1 MPYGISNT
9 QPDCSGWATV
19 KKNSDGSF
27 ETVACHDTKQDA
39 ITQMVAVSMSEKIEP
54 MGDVTRR
61 SRDEEVVVV
70 DMDETMV
77 TKSRYPIR
85 EVVDAVNRL
94 AHRVVIVTG
103 REEEQRERTIEDL
116 RYAAIGYDDLLM
128 LPELGQDIAAFK
140 RDAVQELMRDYE
152 VIAFIDDNGDNRD
165 AVESLGVYVMTP
177 EEFVEAARESGLFD
191 DYGDDEDESDDEDEP
206 ESEFETRAEVNRVA
220 PGFMAAS
227 ARRGLR
233 LHQEG
238 HSGDGLMPATVADAR
253 RMAEGEPLSEGKW
266 RRIPGWIARHMMDLD
281 AVDGDEITPGLVA
294 MLLWGGGSSK
304 SSARRAQA
312 YAERVVERLDGNE
325 ERKNQPRD
333 PDGKFA
339 STGGGASAATDGGGD
354 GGGGAAGE
362 SKPKKAPASKQQS
375 GYSKAKPGSE
385 KYANDTEKKMREE
398 QASAVGDAVLSSPER
413 AAISGYTETGHKNIN
428 KSLRGA
434 PPPPL
439 SDKQQESAAKR
450 AATINGVIDKAPP
463 TTAPIVVHRGVSTKA
478 LGVSSV
484 DEVEGLVG
492 GEFTDKGIV
501 STSLSPKVANR
512 FVAGREPT
520 VRMQVNVPAG
530 SKAYAI
536 PDELEYF
543 NPIDVG
549 ASFEREVLLPSNTR
563 FKITGFDKKTSTV
576 TVDVVP
582 GEGRAALDDG
592 EVRYDAL
599 QPRAPD
605 GKWTSGGGG
614 FSSGDVNTGEGG
626 GGSAGG
632 GSATA
637 GGGDAPRASRPGMGD
652 IPLDSDT
659 VAVMRGGSAEKHL
672 VTLPDGTVQF
682 TPERQALH
690 DKIVKDTVDG
700 IPPSANPTFHM
711 MGGGAAAGKSSM
723 VRSGAVEV
731 PGEGKAAQLN
741 VDHTRTKLP
750 EYGAM
755 TAAGDKSASAFT
767 HEEASFV
774 TKRAQQAAFE
784 RKVDV
789 VLDGTGDSSEK
800 SLSKKIDTAHANGY
814 EVKGYYATVP
824 VSTAIARSDARGS
837 DPNSPDFGRFV
848 PHTVITAQHQAV
860 ARVLPNVAPK
870 FDSVQLFD
878 TSGAQPRLLMQGG
891 KGSMTI
897 VDQAGFDTFKAI
909 GGG

>member
-9 QPDCSGWATV
+9 QSDCSGWATV
-19 KKNSDGSF
+19 KKNNDGSY

-39 ITQMVAVSMSEKIEP
+39 IDQMVAVSISEKIEP
-54 MGDVTRR
+54 MGDVSRR
-61 SRDEEVVVV
+61 DRDEEVVAV

-85 EVVDAVNRL
+85 EVVEAVNRL
-94 AHRVVIVTG
+94 AHRVIIVTG
-103 REEEQRERTIEDL
+103 REEDQREQTLKDL
-116 RYAAIGYDDLLM
+116 EYAGINYDELLM

-140 RDAVQELMRDYE
+140 RDTVRELMQQYE

-165 AVESLGVYVMTP
+165 AVESLGVYVLTP

-191 DYGDDEDESDDEDEP
+191 EYEDEDEDEDEP
-206 ESEFETRAEVNRVA
+206 EEEE
-220 PGFMAAS
+220 
-227 ARRGLR
+227 L
-233 LHQEG
+233 E
-238 HSGDGLMPATVADAR
+238 
-253 RMAEGEPLSEGKW
+253 
-266 RRIPGWIARHMMDLD
+266 
-281 AVDGDEITPGLVA
+281 DE
-294 MLLWGGGSSK
+294 S
-304 SSARRAQA
+304 
-312 YAERVVERLDGNE
+312 
-325 ERKNQPRD
+325 RKNQPRD

-339 STGGGASAATDGGGD
+339 STGGGASAAADGGDD
-354 GGGGAAGE
+354 GGGGAAVE
-362 SKPKKAPASKQQS
+362 SKPKKTPATKTQG
-375 GYSKAKPGSE
+375 GYSKAKPGTE
-385 KYANDTEKKMREE
+385 KYANDTEKKMRAE
-398 QASAVGDAVLSSPER
+398 QASAVGDNVLSSPER
-413 AAISGYTETGHKNIN
+413 AAIAGYTHEGHTAVN

-439 SDKQQESAAKR
+439 SAKQQASAEKR
-450 AATINGVIDKAPP
+450 AATINGVIDRSPP
-463 TTAPIVVHRGVSTKA
+463 ITAPIVVHRGVSAKA

-484 DEVEGLVG
+484 DQVEGLVG
-492 GEFTDKGIV
+492 AEFTDKGIV

-512 FVAGREPT
+512 FVKGREPM

-536 PDELEYF
+536 TEELEYF
-543 NPIDVG
+543 NPMDVS

-582 GEGRAALDDG
+582 GDGRAALDDS
-592 EVRYDAL
+592 ELRYDPL
-599 QPRAPD
+599 QPRGPD

-614 FSSGDVNTGEGG
+614 FSGDVNTGDAGGGAAG

-632 GSATA
+632 GSAGADT
-637 GGGDAPRASRPGMGD
+637 PRAPRPGMGD
-652 IPLDSDT
+652 VPLDSDT
-659 VAVMRGGSAEKHL
+659 VAAMRGGSAEKHL

-690 DKIVKDTVDG
+690 DAIVKDAVDG
-700 IPPSANPTFHM
+700 VPPSANPTFHM

-731 PGEGKAAQLN
+731 PGKGQAAQLN
-741 VDHTRTKLP
+741 VDETRKSLP
-750 EYGAM
+750 EYGQM

-767 HEEASFV
+767 HEEASYV

-789 VLDGTGDSSEK
+789 VLDGTGDSSNN
-800 SLSKKIDTAHANGY
+800 SLNKKIDTARANGY

-824 VSTAIARSDARGS
+824 VATAIARSDARGN
-837 DPNSPDFGRFV
+837 DPMSPDFGRFV
-848 PHTVITAQHQAV
+848 PHSVITAQHQAV
-860 ARVLPNVAPK
+860 ARVLPASAGR

-891 KGSMTI
+891 KGSITV
-897 VDQAGFDTFKAI
+897 VDQAGYDAFLSI